1 MRSQYLADGRSRLG
15 SVLSVQAKRSNDV
28 MVVAVKSSSG
38 GGRCR
43 CFFVGGDTSCVGGSH
58 GLGGRVADTGAERS
72 REPRVGFLSS
82 SLVLCMVVLGLRLFL
97 ASLVLN
103 VTVRDLLP

>member
-15 SVLSVQAKRSNDV
+15 RVLSVQAKRSSDV

-43 CFFVGGDTSCVGGSH
+43 GFFVGGDTSRVGGSH
-58 GLGGRVADTGAERS
+58 GLGGRVADTG
-72 REPRVGFLSS
+72 
-82 SLVLCMVVLGLRLFL
+82 LGLRLFL